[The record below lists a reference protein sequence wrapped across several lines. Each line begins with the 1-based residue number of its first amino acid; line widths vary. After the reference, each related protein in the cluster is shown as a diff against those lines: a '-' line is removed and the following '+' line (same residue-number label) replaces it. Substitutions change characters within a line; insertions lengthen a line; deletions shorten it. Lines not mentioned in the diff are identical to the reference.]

1 MKKILVIEDN
11 AEVREN
17 LEEIL
22 ELSGYEVL
30 TAEDGK
36 LGVEIA
42 LKEMPDLVLCDV
54 MMPRLDGFGVL
65 NILSKKSS
73 TADIPFVFLTA
84 KTEKSDFRR
93 GMNLGADDYV
103 TKPFYKDELLTV
115 IETRLRKSEQIRKK
129 FDRTENGLS
138 AFINEAKGYEEL
150 KKLSLERRVKHY
162 KKREVI
168 FEEGDYPRYLYFVNS
183 GKVKVFKTN
192 EDGKEYIIDIFMDGD
207 FVGYNDLIR
216 DSKYA
221 EGASALE
228 DTDISLIPRE
238 DFLALLHANR
248 DVASQLIKMLAE
260 IERRINEE
268 NARPKKRYISPSTRE
283 EVYAIYYDALRRKIE
298 DRGTQKFPELAGKKL
313 YGELTMIV
321 TINHDGRVLDT
332 EVVQNSGITALD
344 SRAQAIARSAG
355 PFGKFSAEMRKRAD
369 QIVVVSRFKFT
380 REETLETKLTER

>member
-42 LKEMPDLVLCDV
+42 LKELPDLVLCDV

-183 GKVKVFKTN
+183 GKIKVFKTN

-221 EGASALE
+221 EGAAALE

-248 DVASQLIKMLAE
+248 DVASQLIKMLANNVTE
-260 IERRINEE
+260 KEE
-268 NARPKKRYISPSTRE
+268 QLLN
-283 EVYAIYYDALRRKIE
+283 
-298 DRGTQKFPELAGKKL
+298 LA
-313 YGELTMIV
+313 YHSV
-321 TINHDGRVLDT
+321 
-332 EVVQNSGITALD
+332 
-344 SRAQAIARSAG
+344 
-355 PFGKFSAEMRKRAD
+355 RKRVANAILLLSD
-369 QIVVVSRFKFT
+369 KEGDAEINILRDDLARIVGTAKESVIRM
-380 REETLETKLTER
+380 LTEFKEDGYIEINDGAIVLKNKHKLENLPG

>member
-248 DVASQLIKMLAE
+248 DVASQLIKMLA
-260 IERRINEE
+260 NNVSDKEE
-268 NARPKKRYISPSTRE
+268 QLLNLAYHSVRKRVANAILLLSEKE
-283 EVYAIYYDALRRKIE
+283 
-298 DRGTQKFPELAGKKL
+298 G
-313 YGELTMIV
+313 
-321 TINHDGRVLDT
+321 DT
-332 EVVQNSGITALD
+332 EINILRDDLARIVGTAKE
-344 SRAQAIARSAG
+344 SVIR
-355 PFGKFSAEMRKRAD
+355 M
-369 QIVVVSRFKFT
+369 
-380 REETLETKLTER
+380 LTEFKEDGYIEINDGAIVLKNRHKLENLPG

>member
-1 MKKILVIEDN
+1 MKPASCGLKPVKQCIMKKILVIEDN

-248 DVASQLIKMLAE
+248 DVASQLIKMLANNVTE
-260 IERRINEE
+260 KEE
-268 NARPKKRYISPSTRE
+268 QLLNLAYHSVRKRVANAILLLSEKE
-283 EVYAIYYDALRRKIE
+283 
-298 DRGTQKFPELAGKKL
+298 G
-313 YGELTMIV
+313 
-321 TINHDGRVLDT
+321 DT
-332 EVVQNSGITALD
+332 EINILRDDLARIVGTAKE
-344 SRAQAIARSAG
+344 SVIR
-355 PFGKFSAEMRKRAD
+355 M
-369 QIVVVSRFKFT
+369 
-380 REETLETKLTER
+380 LTEFKEDGYIEINDGAIVLKNRHKLENLPG